1 MTKRTLSIRTDV
13 PSLGADPAAWNPSP
27 ERAERLKE
35 RARTLRRELSEA
47 EASLWE
53 RLSGSRL
60 GGMKFTRKA
69 VVGTVIVDFACPS
82 RWVVVSLSGAQA
94 NPDLDLLQDRKLA
107 EAGIRVLRFTDE
119 EVLTDIDRV
128 TKEIATLV
136 NTPFARPGRPAPQ
149 RRSPAPRTPAPRTHT
164 PRAPR
169 GRD

>member
-1 MTKRTLSIRTDV
+1 MTKRTLTIRTDA
-13 PSLGADPAAWNPSP
+13 PSTGVNPGAWTPSA

-47 EASLWE
+47 EAALWE
-53 RLSGSRL
+53 RLSGARL

-69 VVGTVIVDFACPS
+69 VVGSAIVDFACPS

-94 NPDLDLLQDRKLA
+94 NPDLDALQDRKLI

-119 EVLTDIDRV
+119 EVLTDLDRV

-136 NTPFARPGRPAPQ
+136 NTPFDRPGRPAP
-149 RRSPAPRTPAPRTHT
+149 RG
-164 PRAPR
+164 RAPAAR
-169 GRD
+169 RPA